1 MMDLDAFQSISGVLS
16 DADDARRGGIT
27 GGSRV
32 DSTGLGD
39 VHMLLFGDMKQL
51 PPATGKAPFVVLP
64 LVQTFDFR
72 VLRQNRRVV
81 QDEARREEIEL
92 FHTILTD
99 ISHCEPT
106 KSVRD
111 FIIGAYLRG
120 ASVGTAEHSPLE
132 GNTAVFTKRRY
143 RDAWNRCVTRR
154 ISKSHNHTVKIKA
167 KVRARGQ
174 RGQNWYSDRRVSF
187 LRSKCRTQNSWLL
200 HLAGDHHASFETKPL
215 LHRPHLM
222 RCMLTSKLAVDQRF
236 ANGTCY
242 HVQFAGKTRC
252 HEIEHP
258 IICHEC
264 NVLPASL
271 RSQSQAV
278 AAPTT
283 HWTCWCYYCY
293 ERQPH
298 GDVPHKLHDLD
309 SDSDSDESDQEE
321 DHASIRSFSTWQK
334 EDCALSCTSWPKD
347 DDATSNATSNASFK
361 LSWERVEVEDDSMSH
376 SSFQMV
382 GGNTSNA
389 DDAGFGSE
397 MGIGDNTSSADD
409 AELEEQ
415 QQQEQQ
421 QQQQQQQH
429 IQSPTEQQLQQQQ
442 QQQHKPQADL
452 GAWLCAWE
460 LDLAIAMSLRDA
472 SGFDKATS
480 SSSSISRQQ
489 QQQQQFISS
498 SNCSSSSVAE
508 EQKGAQ

>member
-222 RCMLTSKLAVDQRF
+222 RCMLTSNLAVDQRF
-236 ANGTCY
+236 ANGTRR
-242 HVQFAGKTRC
+242 F
-252 HEIEHP
+252 
-258 IICHEC
+258 IC
-264 NVLPASL
+264 VL
-271 RSQSQAV
+271 
-278 AAPTT
+278 
-283 HWTCWCYYCY
+283 
-293 ERQPH
+293 
-298 GDVPHKLHDLD
+298 
-309 SDSDSDESDQEE
+309 
-321 DHASIRSFSTWQK
+321 
-334 EDCALSCTSWPKD
+334 
-347 DDATSNATSNASFK
+347 
-361 LSWERVEVEDDSMSH
+361 
-376 SSFQMV
+376 
-382 GGNTSNA
+382 
-389 DDAGFGSE
+389 
-397 MGIGDNTSSADD
+397 
-409 AELEEQ
+409 
-415 QQQEQQ
+415 
-421 QQQQQQQH
+421 
-429 IQSPTEQQLQQQQ
+429 
-442 QQQHKPQADL
+442 
-452 GAWLCAWE
+452 
-460 LDLAIAMSLRDA
+460 
-472 SGFDKATS
+472 
-480 SSSSISRQQ
+480 
-489 QQQQQFISS
+489 
-498 SNCSSSSVAE
+498 
-508 EQKGAQ
+508 

>member
-1 MMDLDAFQSISGVLS
+1 MMDVDAFQSISGVLS
-16 DADDARRGGIT
+16 DADDARRGGVT

-111 FIIGAYLRG
+111 FIVGAYVRG

-222 RCMLTSKLAVDQRF
+222 RCMLTSNLAVDQRF
-236 ANGTCY
+236 ANGT
-242 HVQFAGKTRC
+242 HR
-252 HEIEHP
+252 
-258 IICHEC
+258 
-264 NVLPASL
+264 
-271 RSQSQAV
+271 
-278 AAPTT
+278 
-283 HWTCWCYYCY
+283 
-293 ERQPH
+293 
-298 GDVPHKLHDLD
+298 
-309 SDSDSDESDQEE
+309 
-321 DHASIRSFSTWQK
+321 SIRV
-334 EDCALSCTSWPKD
+334 L
-347 DDATSNATSNASFK
+347 
-361 LSWERVEVEDDSMSH
+361 
-376 SSFQMV
+376 
-382 GGNTSNA
+382 
-389 DDAGFGSE
+389 
-397 MGIGDNTSSADD
+397 
-409 AELEEQ
+409 
-415 QQQEQQ
+415 
-421 QQQQQQQH
+421 
-429 IQSPTEQQLQQQQ
+429 
-442 QQQHKPQADL
+442 
-452 GAWLCAWE
+452 
-460 LDLAIAMSLRDA
+460 
-472 SGFDKATS
+472 
-480 SSSSISRQQ
+480 
-489 QQQQQFISS
+489 
-498 SNCSSSSVAE
+498 
-508 EQKGAQ
+508 

>member
-1 MMDLDAFQSISGVLS
+1 MMDVDAFQSISGVLS
-16 DADDARRGGIT
+16 DADDARRGGVT

-111 FIIGAYLRG
+111 FIVGAYVRG

-222 RCMLTSKLAVDQRF
+222 RCMLTSNLAVDQRF
-236 ANGTCY
+236 ANGTADSFVCSNVY
-242 HVQFAGKTRC
+242 NVLSREGERERRNTKRAERAPLRAFRTQGRLLHWSPADPDVEQSKKAVPASHPNISARFVKETALHKRGTFFPPLNVSGAHVLRTQNKTKQAR
-252 HEIEHP
+252 HVSPRYRYDRLRGSPGEHP
-258 IICHEC
+258 RPWRPDH
-264 NVLPASL
+264 
-271 RSQSQAV
+271 V
-278 AAPTT
+278 AAPT
-283 HWTCWCYYCY
+283 
-293 ERQPH
+293 
-298 GDVPHKLHDLD
+298 
-309 SDSDSDESDQEE
+309 
-321 DHASIRSFSTWQK
+321 RS
-334 EDCALSCTSWPKD
+334 
-347 DDATSNATSNASFK
+347 
-361 LSWERVEVEDDSMSH
+361 RVCSH
-376 SSFQMV
+376 RPQ
-382 GGNTSNA
+382 
-389 DDAGFGSE
+389 DAGGS
-397 MGIGDNTSSADD
+397 A
-409 AELEEQ
+409 
-415 QQQEQQ
+415 
-421 QQQQQQQH
+421 
-429 IQSPTEQQLQQQQ
+429 
-442 QQQHKPQADL
+442 
-452 GAWLCAWE
+452 
-460 LDLAIAMSLRDA
+460 
-472 SGFDKATS
+472 
-480 SSSSISRQQ
+480 
-489 QQQQQFISS
+489 
-498 SNCSSSSVAE
+498 
-508 EQKGAQ
+508 